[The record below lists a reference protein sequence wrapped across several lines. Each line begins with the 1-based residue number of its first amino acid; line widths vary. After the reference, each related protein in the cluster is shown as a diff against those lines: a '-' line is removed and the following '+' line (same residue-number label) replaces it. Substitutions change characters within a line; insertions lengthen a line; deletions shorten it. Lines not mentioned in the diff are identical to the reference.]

1 MFREILLRHKAPRV
15 LTELTLSGW
24 ALILVLGA
32 LLIAT
37 VGIACVGWALAPG
50 TVVPASGFVALTFGV
65 LFSLAVGIGLM
76 ALVFYSSRHDYD
88 EPPKFGQ
95 DPDRTDREA

>member
-1 MFREILLRHKAPRV
+1 MMFREVLLRYRVPRALV
-15 LTELTLSGW
+15 ELSLSGW
-24 ALILVLGA
+24 AVILVLGA
-32 LLIAT
+32 LLLAT
-37 VGIACVGWALAPG
+37 VGIAWVGWALAPG

-88 EPPKFGQ
+88 EPPKFV
-95 DPDRTDREA
+95 DPAPTDREA